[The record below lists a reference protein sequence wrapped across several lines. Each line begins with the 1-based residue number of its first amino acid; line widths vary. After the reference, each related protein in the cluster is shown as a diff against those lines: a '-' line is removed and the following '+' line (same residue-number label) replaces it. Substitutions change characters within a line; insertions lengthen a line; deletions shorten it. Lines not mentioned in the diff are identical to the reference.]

1 MKECEAAA
9 VLSALGL
16 KGQRQP
22 DESQAS
28 HHAAMCRRTAA
39 LPVSAAPHVQE
50 VNKQSTS
57 LSFNQSCTEK
67 ELKETC
73 WF

>member
-22 DESQAS
+22 DETQAS
-28 HHAAMCRRTAA
+28 HHTAMCRRTAA
-39 LPVSAAPHVQE
+39 LPISAEPDVQDVNT
-50 VNKQSTS
+50 VNKS
-57 LSFNQSCTEK
+57 
-67 ELKETC
+67 EL
-73 WF
+73 